1 MAVRVGNGR
10 YYKLFSGSS
19 QLKRLF
25 IDDIS
30 EPGMLE
36 EEYIQGIVAKVFPAK
51 ESPRYEKLCKIV
63 LSDDLE
69 DAATST
75 QSAAVI
81 NVFLLGELADEG
93 SEICEGDR
101 VVLSQAVA
109 ECSPT
114 EGHTFQLI
122 AWREKSPVSLWIIGK
137 NGMIRANTV
146 GAVSSSSLRLNTGEK
161 LKVSDMDPD
170 KNVEEKSDSD
180 FSEQTGDVTH
190 KQKSRGKK
198 GKKFLRGSKGVT
210 PSHVG
215 RRVNNLVLLKEFHQ
229 SKNSNP
235 STEEVASANPVSS
248 QSTVESKQTGDNT
261 RYMQGDP
268 HRQLSEVSTLPMDDQ
283 DVSASPVTNRVL
295 STCSFQSHTSSKGS
309 GSNTKAVDA
318 RLTPK
323 SSVNGL
329 IPKDYTPVESLMS
342 CAKGGVKRSPSH
354 QHAHDPKR
362 VRKSLSPEPSS
373 SCQLSPSL
381 DNTACNSALPTTKTS
396 QTDVAYSVPPGYTTI
411 VNLQPDTTVN
421 IYGIVKLF
429 KPAWKCRGTDMCSV
443 LVLMDPTVSES
454 CGLECVSFQPSVSR
468 LPNVQKVGD
477 IVRLHRI
484 KITQYQ
490 GRLQGKSSR
499 GFAAVV
505 FDRDADLPVTAE
517 IARVSSST
525 FTLTQGDIDTVE
537 SLKHWRE
544 RQPLL
549 FPQTNFVTVAQIN
562 QDSYFE
568 LVCQVVGVAMHHTL
582 DCVVLFVTDGTKPQ
596 HDFRAC
602 EGDDYGIVEA
612 PDNHSTEEE
621 TALVSVFLYGSHAE
635 VARLLAKKGEYIILH
650 NVHSQVLKPGGSV
663 SSVLDVM
670 KPLLELCVHRGTA
683 FGRGLTVLPTDSPEV
698 KQLKRKQGLNGHC

>member
-1 MAVRVGNGR
+1 
-10 YYKLFSGSS
+10 
-19 QLKRLF
+19 
-25 IDDIS
+25 
-30 EPGMLE
+30 
-36 EEYIQGIVAKVFPAK
+36 
-51 ESPRYEKLCKIV
+51 
-63 LSDDLE
+63 
-69 DAATST
+69 
-75 QSAAVI
+75 
-81 NVFLLGELADEG
+81 
-93 SEICEGDR
+93 
-101 VVLSQAVA
+101 
-109 ECSPT
+109 
-114 EGHTFQLI
+114 
-122 AWREKSPVSLWIIGK
+122 
-137 NGMIRANTV
+137 
-146 GAVSSSSLRLNTGEK
+146 
-161 LKVSDMDPD
+161 
-170 KNVEEKSDSD
+170 
-180 FSEQTGDVTH
+180 
-190 KQKSRGKK
+190 
-198 GKKFLRGSKGVT
+198 
-210 PSHVG
+210 
-215 RRVNNLVLLKEFHQ
+215 
-229 SKNSNP
+229 
-235 STEEVASANPVSS
+235 
-248 QSTVESKQTGDNT
+248 
-261 RYMQGDP
+261 
-268 HRQLSEVSTLPMDDQ
+268 
-283 DVSASPVTNRVL
+283 
-295 STCSFQSHTSSKGS
+295 
-309 GSNTKAVDA
+309 
-318 RLTPK
+318 
-323 SSVNGL
+323 
-329 IPKDYTPVESLMS
+329 
-342 CAKGGVKRSPSH
+342 
-354 QHAHDPKR
+354 
-362 VRKSLSPEPSS
+362 
-373 SCQLSPSL
+373 
-381 DNTACNSALPTTKTS
+381 
-396 QTDVAYSVPPGYTTI
+396 
-411 VNLQPDTTVN
+411 
-421 IYGIVKLF
+421 
-429 KPAWKCRGTDMCSV
+429 MCSV

-490 GRLQGKSSR
+490 GRLQCKSSR

-517 IARVSSST
+517 MARVSSST

-544 RQPLL
+544 RQPVL

-612 PDNHSTEEE
+612 PDNYSTEEE

>member
-180 FSEQTGDVTH
+180 FSEQTGDETH

-215 RRVNNLVLLKEFHQ
+215 RRVNNLVLLREFHH

-248 QSTVESKQTGDNT
+248 QSTVESKQAGDNT

-309 GSNTKAVDA
+309 VSNTKAVDA

-381 DNTACNSALPTTKTS
+381 DDTACNSALPTSKTS

-421 IYGIVKLF
+421 IYGVVKLF

-505 FDRDADLPVTAE
+505 FDRDADQPVTAE
-517 IARVSSST
+517 MARVSSST

-612 PDNHSTEEE
+612 PDNYSTEEE
-621 TALVSVFLYGSHAE
+621 TALVPVFLYGSHAE

>member
-1 MAVRVGNGR
+1 
-10 YYKLFSGSS
+10 
-19 QLKRLF
+19 
-25 IDDIS
+25 
-30 EPGMLE
+30 
-36 EEYIQGIVAKVFPAK
+36 
-51 ESPRYEKLCKIV
+51 
-63 LSDDLE
+63 
-69 DAATST
+69 
-75 QSAAVI
+75 
-81 NVFLLGELADEG
+81 
-93 SEICEGDR
+93 
-101 VVLSQAVA
+101 
-109 ECSPT
+109 
-114 EGHTFQLI
+114 
-122 AWREKSPVSLWIIGK
+122 
-137 NGMIRANTV
+137 
-146 GAVSSSSLRLNTGEK
+146 
-161 LKVSDMDPD
+161 
-170 KNVEEKSDSD
+170 
-180 FSEQTGDVTH
+180 
-190 KQKSRGKK
+190 
-198 GKKFLRGSKGVT
+198 
-210 PSHVG
+210 
-215 RRVNNLVLLKEFHQ
+215 
-229 SKNSNP
+229 
-235 STEEVASANPVSS
+235 
-248 QSTVESKQTGDNT
+248 
-261 RYMQGDP
+261 
-268 HRQLSEVSTLPMDDQ
+268 MDDQ

-309 GSNTKAVDA
+309 GSNTKAEDA

-381 DNTACNSALPTTKTS
+381 DNTACNSVLSTTKTS

-596 HDFRAC
+596 YDFRAC

-612 PDNHSTEEE
+612 PDNYSTGEE